1 MSAGGIAIGLGAAST
16 LAGVGSIAVVNVLQG
31 NNPLTGFS
39 NPFGKYRP
47 TTWQGGKSQYSVVV
61 PPSSSSTQN
70 PQTGNITSTTTASTM
85 YVFDAI
91 WRASHSLRL
100 ELTKK
105 PVQSGFNISDNAVQ
119 VQPRIT
125 LEIGMNDTMD
135 SFTAGMWTG
144 NASKSV
150 SAFLTLQKLLQNR
163 VLLTL
168 NTRLQSYQN
177 VMLIECTPVD
187 DAKTQYGLRATL
199 VFEQVFL
206 VTLAS
211 QTDSARPQA
220 TDSTSLGTQQPAN
233 VPSAA
238 TNNFQLPSPY
248 TSGVDTSDLN
258 NNYGTVANAGTWSSN
273 PTGTIP
279 STLSAVNP

>member
-1 MSAGGIAIGLGAAST
+1 MSAGGIAIGLGAANT

-47 TTWQGGKSQYSVVV
+47 TTWQNGKAQYSVVI
-61 PPSSSSTQN
+61 PSSSTTTQDPN
-70 PQTGNITSTTTASTM
+70 TGNLSVTKTGSTM

-105 PVQSGFNISDNAVQ
+105 PVQTGFNISDNAVQ
-119 VQPRIT
+119 VQPRVT

-135 SFTAGMWTG
+135 QFTAGMWTG
-144 NASKSV
+144 NSSKSV

-177 VMLIECTPVD
+177 VMLIECTPVE

-206 VTLAS
+206 ATVAS
-211 QTDSARPQA
+211 QTQTARPNA
-220 TDSTSLGTQQPAN
+220 TDSTSLGTQQGQN

-248 TSGVDTSDLN
+248 DSSVNSGSLTNS
-258 NNYGTVANAGTWSSN
+258 YGSVANAGSWSSN

>member
-1 MSAGGIAIGLGAAST
+1 MAIGLGAATT
-16 LAGVGSIAVVNVLQG
+16 LASVGSIAVVNVLQG
-31 NNPLTGFS
+31 NNPLTGFA

-47 TTWQGGKSQYSVVV
+47 TTWQNGKAQYSVVV

-70 PQTGNITSTTTASTM
+70 PQTGNLSVTTTASTM

-91 WRASHSLRL
+91 WRAAHSLKL

-135 SFTAGMWTG
+135 QFTAGMWTG
-144 NASKSV
+144 NSSKSV

-168 NTRLQSYQN
+168 NTRLQTYQN
-177 VMLIECTPVD
+177 VMLIQCDPVE

-211 QTDSARPQA
+211 QTQTARPQA
-220 TDSTSLGTQQPAN
+220 TDSTALGTQQPAN

-248 TSGVDTSDLN
+248 TSGVDSGSLTNSF
-258 NNYGTVANAGTWSSN
+258 GSVPNAGSWSSN

-279 STLSAVNP
+279 STLGAVNP